1 MKQKLINRL
10 VPLLKT
16 SILSPSIPDNDNIG
30 MAFSFKDMGS
40 FTLSHEEA
48 KAFRE
53 ATQILS
59 EAFPKVGFKTCANEL
74 ERFCCRFIPQ
84 LQQGTVD
91 IPIGQEI
98 PSLFTLLES
107 LQKHRTV
114 VYVQVCGFELRLPQ
128 WGFGSAVFM
137 HGNHDEI
144 EKARLSIKDA
154 GGKNPNPL
162 SPDAIVVRMELNGY
176 SDYALKHARNRVE
189 EILDV
194 LQFLT
199 ISKNRGAFEDTVI
212 GFSFYASEPIPV
224 LQTPV
229 WYYCPDTSTWGAAT
243 GTGTPPILQ
252 AGPIKCILDDRI
264 KDWFRPFAGD
274 QLSEML
280 QGDCP
285 FAFDQGLMTA
295 ISWIANGIRERNNA
309 RKYLGFFIALE
320 ALFSP
325 DEFGSWNPNRFS
337 KTIVPLDEG
346 VAFLLGE
353 DYEHRIKI
361 INIMRELKKKRN
373 LIAHR
378 GSTNI
383 DKKALVQLAT
393 YVWNCCKIAALRR
406 NNFEKEHSF
415 RDFMLNLKYGSPM
428 SIQKEQPS
436 GRSNSS
442 ICTEGAALV

>member
-16 SILSPSIPDNDNIG
+16 SILSPSIPDKDNIG
-30 MAFSFKDMGS
+30 MAFSFKDMGG

-53 ATQILS
+53 AVEILS
-59 EAFPKVGFKTCANEL
+59 KAFPKVGFKTCGNEL
-74 ERFCCRFIPQ
+74 SRFCCRFIPQ
-84 LQQGTVD
+84 LQQGIVD

-98 PSLFTLLES
+98 PSLLTLLES

-128 WGFGSAVFM
+128 WEFGSAVFM

-144 EKARLSIKDA
+144 EKTRMSVKGA

-162 SPDAIVVRMELNGY
+162 APDAIVVRMELNGHA
-176 SDYALKHARNRVE
+176 DYALMHVRERVE

-199 ISKNRGAFEDTVI
+199 ISKNRGAFEDTVS
-212 GFSFYASEPIPV
+212 GFSFYACEPIPI

-229 WYYCPDTSTWGAAT
+229 WCYCPDTLTWTAASGMGA
-243 GTGTPPILQ
+243 PPILQ
-252 AGPIKCILDDRI
+252 AGPVKCVLDDRT

-280 QGDCP
+280 LDNCS

-325 DEFGSWNPNRFS
+325 DEYGSWDPNTFS

-346 VAFLLGE
+346 VAFLLGQ

-361 INIMRELKKKRN
+361 VNIMRGLKKKRN
-373 LIAHR
+373 LIVHR
-378 GSTNI
+378 GFMDV
-383 DKKALVQLAT
+383 DKEALVQLAT
-393 YVWNCCKIAALRR
+393 YTWNCCKVAALRR
-406 NNFEKEHSF
+406 NNFEKENSF
-415 RDFMLNLKYGSPM
+415 RDFILNLKYG
-428 SIQKEQPS
+428 
-436 GRSNSS
+436 GRNMPIELDKNSQQREKP
-442 ICTEGAALV
+442 TEVSQR

>member
-16 SILSPSIPDNDNIG
+16 SILSPSIPNKDNIG
-30 MAFSFKDMGS
+30 MAFSFKDMGG

-48 KAFRE
+48 KAFQE
-53 ATQILS
+53 ATEILS
-59 EAFPKVGFKTCANEL
+59 EAFPKVGFKTCGNEL
-74 ERFCCRFIPQ
+74 ARFCCRFIPQ
-84 LQQGTVD
+84 LQQGAVY

-98 PSLFTLLES
+98 PSLLTLLES

-128 WGFGSAVFM
+128 WEFGSAVFM

-176 SDYALKHARNRVE
+176 SDYALKHARSRVE

-199 ISKNRGAFEDTVI
+199 IRKNRGAFEDTVL
-212 GFSFYASEPIPV
+212 GFSFYACEPIPI

-229 WYYCPDTSTWGAAT
+229 WCYCPDTLTWTAAS
-243 GTGTPPILQ
+243 GTGAPPILQ
-252 AGPIKCILDDRI
+252 AGPVKCVLDDRT
-264 KDWFRPFAGD
+264 KDWVRPFAGD
-274 QLSEML
+274 QFFEML
-280 QGDCP
+280 QHNCP

-295 ISWIANGIRERNNA
+295 ISWIANGIRERNYT
-309 RKYLGFFIALE
+309 RKYLSFFIALE

-325 DEFGSWNPNRFS
+325 DDFELRGADQFG
-337 KTIVPLDEG
+337 KTILPLEDG
-346 VAFLLGE
+346 VAFMLEQNLVE
-353 DYEHRIKI
+353 RLRIVHA
-361 INIMRELKKKRN
+361 MRSLKRIRN
-373 LIAHR
+373 SIVHR
-378 GSTNI
+378 GFMDV
-383 DKKALVQLAT
+383 DKEALVQLAS
-393 YVWNCCKIAALRR
+393 YAWNCCKAAALRR
-406 NNFEKEHSF
+406 NNYEKENSF
-415 RDFMLNLKYGSPM
+415 RDFMLNLKYGCQNMP
-428 SIQKEQPS
+428 
-436 GRSNSS
+436 
-442 ICTEGAALV
+442 A